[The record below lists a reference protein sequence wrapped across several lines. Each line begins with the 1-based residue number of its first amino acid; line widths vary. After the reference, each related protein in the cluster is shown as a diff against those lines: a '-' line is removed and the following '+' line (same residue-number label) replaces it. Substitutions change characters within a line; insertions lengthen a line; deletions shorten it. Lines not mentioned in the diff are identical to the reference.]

1 MHRLHLIRICP
12 SNSCSCCMSTTHKCQ
27 SNIMGLIGNVLLSF
41 ALLRQ
46 RGAQVSLRHNRH
58 MPTSA
63 KLLPHLSLIYC
74 TMSMSNRPTIYQ
86 RISSKFQRKSS
97 ANGNPLSNEPAR
109 DCQSLALDNA
119 KMIFQLASNLGS
131 GALNVPGLQ
140 AAGLIGAQIID
151 AIKVSI
157 IIYFYF
163 LTRQNFI
170 YRNSNL
176 ISRMQKIS

>member
-1 MHRLHLIRICP
+1 
-12 SNSCSCCMSTTHKCQ
+12 
-27 SNIMGLIGNVLLSF
+27 
-41 ALLRQ
+41 
-46 RGAQVSLRHNRH
+46 
-58 MPTSA
+58 
-63 KLLPHLSLIYC
+63 
-74 TMSMSNRPTIYQ
+74 
-86 RISSKFQRKSS
+86 
-97 ANGNPLSNEPAR
+97 
-109 DCQSLALDNA
+109 
-119 KMIFQLASNLGS
+119 MIFQLASNLGS

-176 ISRMQKIS
+176 ISRMQKIL